1 MHTGATAGDSD
12 DLEWFDT
19 CPNTLVNLPVQVF
32 EIVDLDSGSVL
43 AHKHEVSGRLRPVG
57 TNLAAALRR
66 HADYTSK

>member
-1 MHTGATAGDSD
+1 MYTGTTAGGSD

-57 TNLAAALRR
+57 T
-66 HADYTSK
+66 